1 MIKLKNIL
9 AEGFAWERKADGS
22 LPTLADTTAAYEAKM
37 QEQSAEQPLSNPMD
51 DMIDEVSSRTHVVY
65 SCNVELEDGTIK
77 PDVRITVPKGD
88 DAEQKVRDKIK
99 SKFGKDSKI
108 RAIGKAMNPSNND
121 NDEDEPRWQDSDGDG
136 KWYEPGEDVAE
147 GLNELSDEEID
158 ARWNTPQQR
167 WQRQF
172 NTSQMAT
179 DTKSSNMPKSS
190 KSAQKAPSDF
200 YREKLTALKAQR
212 KQIEFDMEQEAEPEG
227 GPVADYYGEA
237 LQHIDDQIDSIKD
250 KMHKNESSLITK
262 GGLQEMRTLPLEDR
276 IVRNLKGNDYI
287 LREIFKK

>member
-1 MIKLKNIL
+1 VIKLKNIL
-9 AEGFAWERKADGS
+9 AEGFAWERKANGS

-37 QEQSAEQPLSNPMD
+37 REQAELNMPFNGGTED
-51 DMIDEVSSRTHVVY
+51 VEDEVEHEEEVDESA
-65 SCNVELEDGTIK
+65 K
-77 PDVRITVPKGD
+77 PDYI
-88 DAEQKVRDKIK
+88 DA
-99 SKFGKDSKI
+99 
-108 RAIGKAMNPSNND
+108 
-121 NDEDEPRWQDSDGDG
+121 DGDG
-136 KWYEPGEDVAE
+136 DEEESMKKAFKDKKAKNESI
-147 GLNELSDEEID
+147 NELSDEEID

-179 DTKSSNMPKSS
+179 DTKSSNMPNSS
-190 KSAQKAPSDF
+190 KSSEKAPSDF
-200 YREKLTALKAQR
+200 YREKLAALKAQR

-276 IVRNLKGNDYI
+276 ILRNLKGNDYI
-287 LREIFKK
+287 LRETFKK

>member
-1 MIKLKNIL
+1 VIKLKNIL

-37 QEQSAEQPLSNPMD
+37 REQSAEQPLSNPMD
-51 DMIDEVSSRTHVVY
+51 DTIDEVSSRTHVVY

-77 PDVRITVPKGD
+77 PGVRITVEKGA
-88 DAEQKVRDKIK
+88 DAEQKVREKIAARFK
-99 SKFGKDSKI
+99 NSKI

-121 NDEDEPRWQDSDGDG
+121 NDADEPRWQDSDGDG

-172 NTSQMAT
+172 KTSQMAN
-179 DTKSSNMPKSS
+179 DTKSSNMPNSS
-190 KSAQKAPSDF
+190 KSSEKAPSDF
-200 YREKLTALKAQR
+200 YREKLAALKAQR

-227 GPVADYYGEA
+227 GPIADYYGDA
-237 LQHIDDQIDSIKD
+237 LMHVDAQIDDIMS
-250 KMHKNESSLITK
+250 KMHKNESALITK
-262 GGLQEMRTLPLEDR
+262 GGLQEMRALPLEDR
-276 IVRNLKGNDYI
+276 ILRNLKGNDYI
-287 LREIFKK
+287 LRETFKK